1 MDRQTWNAA
10 ELETLNPIISA
21 WFRVLPLFLV
31 LVWQFSSLRLAL
43 NLALLFL
50 IIVLLGYMVMMFLF
64 QLQPDIEPAEFN

>member
-10 ELETLNPIISA
+10 ELETLNPIIRA